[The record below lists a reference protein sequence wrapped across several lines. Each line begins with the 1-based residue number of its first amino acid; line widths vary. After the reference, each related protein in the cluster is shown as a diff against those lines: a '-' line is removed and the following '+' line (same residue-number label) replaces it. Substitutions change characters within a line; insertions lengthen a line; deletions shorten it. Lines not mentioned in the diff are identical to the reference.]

1 MELETTPSVR
11 FRTVDTINVRRPGH
25 SLTLP
30 CIYMCRTICQER
42 LKPLLTYQ
50 RLLPSLFALPT
61 IFPGTR
67 ECFGASSGSS
77 CKIKSSRCESTRRF
91 RIHSVARWFCTVHI
105 FVWIGWSSCK
115 IMKHFRLNICLLNK
129 RGVGKRSELYNI
141 VDSSQQVVLTIQK
154 QENSFFLFSCCI
166 KHWQRLQFNESLSLL
181 NIGPLL
187 FSKFLIVK
195 LLKSKIVSRLIQRT
209 GSKILNV

>member
-1 MELETTPSVR
+1 MCV
-11 FRTVDTINVRRPGH
+11 
-25 SLTLP
+25 
-30 CIYMCRTICQER
+30 CRTICQER

-67 ECFGASSGSS
+67 GCFGASSGSS
-77 CKIKSSRCESTRRF
+77 CKIKSSRWKSTRRF
-91 RIHSVARWFCTVHI
+91 RIRSVARWFCAVHI
-105 FVWIGWSSCK
+105 FVLIDWRSCK
-115 IMKHFRLNICLLNK
+115 IMKYSRLNISLLNK
-129 RGVGKRSELYNI
+129 RGVGKRNELYDI

-166 KHWQRLQFNESLSLL
+166 KRWQRLQLNESLRLL

-187 FSKFLIVK
+187 FSKFLIAK
-195 LLKSKIVSRLIQRT
+195 LLKSKIVSWLIQRT